1 MNRKP
6 IACPD
11 YYPTTFDKLD
21 KAINESFMHKK
32 GPGTLQSS
40 RRNIPL
46 NLIIVPCDKI
56 KKCGP
61 CSAWGYMEIAES
73 NFPTTYLL
81 LGTNHHSKT
90 KFSTYLFTNWE
101 TPFGII
107 KTNVD
112 LGKEL
117 TDIFPQILNEHT
129 GHVEEHSIEIQLPWL
144 QFASRDN
151 LQELSFIPLTINT
164 TAIKD
169 IKKLAEV
176 LSKFTKKHKITEE
189 MAKVI
194 SKDKALAE
202 MFEAVSTA
210 VNPELAAKWIRR
222 ELPRVLNY
230 NKKKLHE
237 TEIKEHHMVD
247 LLTLIEEKK
256 ITETTAQRIIEKL
269 VEKPFDIKEYVK
281 KEKLEAV
288 SDTSELEKLCKQ
300 AIKEAPK
307 AVEEYKA
314 GKEKALNFIVG
325 LVMKATKGK
334 ASPKEV
340 NEILKKLIEN

>member
-176 LSKFTKKHKITEE
+176 LSKFTKKHNIQIIASANVEDTATIKYIKSMDTEALMNFKQRRQKPIKE
-189 MAKVI
+189 ISPILTLMEIAKLNNQ
-194 SKDKALAE
+194 K
-202 MFEAVSTA
+202 
-210 VNPELAAKWIRR
+210 PELI
-222 ELPRVLNY
+222 NY
-230 NKKKLHE
+230 Q
-237 TEIKEHHMVD
+237 T
-247 LLTLIEEKK
+247 
-256 ITETTAQRIIEKL
+256 
-269 VEKPFDIKEYVK
+269 
-281 KEKLEAV
+281 
-288 SDTSELEKLCKQ
+288 
-300 AIKEAPK
+300 
-307 AVEEYKA
+307 
-314 GKEKALNFIVG
+314 
-325 LVMKATKGK
+325 
-334 ASPKEV
+334 SPKKS
-340 NEILKKLIEN
+340 LKQTYYASIKFK